1 MPVKPVLRGV
11 RLVVFQLLTV
21 DDYVTYGIYII
32 WLPLSATL
40 TAIRMREML
49 RNFELVSASA
59 LQGVLVTVALL

>member
-21 DDYVTYGIYII
+21 DDYVTYGIYIN

-40 TAIRMREML
+40 IAIRMREML